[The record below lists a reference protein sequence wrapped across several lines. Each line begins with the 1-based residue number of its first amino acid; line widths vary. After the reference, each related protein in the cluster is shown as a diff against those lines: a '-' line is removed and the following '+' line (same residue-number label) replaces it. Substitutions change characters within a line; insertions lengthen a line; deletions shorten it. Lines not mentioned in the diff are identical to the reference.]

1 MTARNQSW
9 PTTSGTKLAS
19 ILVGLIL
26 PGIFLTF
33 AAGAEPTNS
42 TPSPLE
48 APKGPVLLTV
58 TGRFSNKNCG
68 ETAVFDLEMLERLE
82 RGVITTTNPWM
93 RGTNEFSG
101 PYFSALLTAVGAT
114 GTNPVVLTALNDYIG
129 SVPHD
134 DINSLG
140 LILATRRNG
149 KLLKVREKG
158 PLFVVYPFLQKPE
171 IFDEIHFCRSVW
183 QIKTIE
189 IR

>member
-9 PTTSGTKLAS
+9 PTSSGSKLVS
-19 ILVGLIL
+19 IFDGLIL
-26 PGIFLTF
+26 LGIFLTF
-33 AAGAEPTNS
+33 AAGAGPTNS
-42 TPSPLE
+42 APSPLE

-58 TGRFSNKNCG
+58 TGKITNRNRG

-93 RGTNEFSG
+93 PGTNEFSG
-101 PYFSALLTAVGAT
+101 PYFSALLKAVGAT
-114 GTNPVVLTALNDYIG
+114 GTNPVVVTALNDYIG

-134 DINSLG
+134 DIYSLG
-140 LILATRRNG
+140 LVLATRRNG
-149 KLLKVREKG
+149 KPLKIREKG